1 MMPEP
6 LGDSAVVVQ
15 IAGAPG
21 TGIADRAALV
31 AAAIVRD
38 PPAGCID
45 VVPSIDRVT
54 VVYDILRMADLQA
67 FCAELARIVDSVPA
81 AAGAGERVGTV
92 HEIPV
97 CYGGEFG
104 PDLDE
109 LCRMHGI
116 SRARFVELH
125 TGPVYAVEAIGF
137 VPGFPYLGGLPDEL
151 ITPRRASPRTAVPAG
166 SVGIGGS
173 QTGIY
178 PFITPGGWNIV
189 GRTGV
194 RLFAADRDP
203 PALLRAGD
211 RLRFVEASAADVTAA
226 LARTDAV
233 SCAVDGEAAI
243 EVVLPGLSTTI
254 QDLGRPGHRALG
266 VPSGGAVDAP
276 AMRLANLIVGNPQ
289 SAAGL
294 ECTLVGPDLRFTCDA
309 VVALA
314 GADFAGLPRWR
325 PLRVAAGSTLSL
337 GQARSGCRGYLAI
350 AGGVTVPP
358 GLGSRSTYRPA
369 RLGGVNGL
377 PLAAGDRVPIASVST
392 DVRGTWSLAPEFAA
406 APFAPGLL
414 RVIAGPHAS
423 DGGAAAWHGSWRV
436 SSRSDRMGIRLEGAP
451 LSGGRADLVSAAV
464 LPGMIQLPP
473 DGQPIILLADA
484 QTIGGYPVVGQVI
497 AADLHRAAQLR
508 PGDTVR
514 WRLVGI
520 DEAHAARR
528 RQEAWLDEVR
538 RSLAGRVVW
547 SE

>member
-1 MMPEP
+1 MTPEP
-6 LGDSAVVVQ
+6 LGDTAAVVH
-15 IAGAPG
+15 IAGDPESA
-21 TGIADRAALV
+21 TADRAALV
-31 AAAIVRD
+31 AAAIVGD

-54 VVYDILRMADLQA
+54 VVYDTLRIADLQA
-67 FCAELARIVDSVPA
+67 FCAELGQIVDSVPA
-81 AAGAGERVGTV
+81 TAGAGEGAGTV

-109 LCRMHGI
+109 LCRVHGI

-125 TGPVYAVEAIGF
+125 TGPVYAVQAIGF

-151 ITPRRASPRTAVPAG
+151 ITPRRSAPRMAVPAG

-178 PFITPGGWNIV
+178 PFVTPGGWNIV
-189 GRTGV
+189 GRTGA

-203 PALLRAGD
+203 PGLMRAGD
-211 RLRFVEASAADVTAA
+211 RLKFVEATAADVTAA
-226 LARTDAV
+226 LAGPDV
-233 SCAVDGEAAI
+233 VPCAVDGEAVI
-243 EVVLPGLSTTI
+243 EVVRPGLATTI
-254 QDLGRPGHRALG
+254 QDLGRPGYRALG

-276 AMRLANLIVGNPQ
+276 AMRLANLIVGNPE

-314 GADFAGLPRWR
+314 GTDFAGLPRWR

-337 GQARSGCRGYLAI
+337 GHARSGCRGYLAI
-350 AGGVTVPP
+350 AGGVTVPLR
-358 GLGSRSTYRPA
+358 LGSRSTYRPA
-369 RLGGVNGL
+369 RLGGTNGL
-377 PLAAGDRVPIASVST
+377 PLAAGDRVPIASVSA
-392 DVRGTWSLAPEFAA
+392 DVRGNWSLAPELAA
-406 APFAPGLL
+406 APSTPGPL
-414 RVIAGPHAS
+414 RVVAGPHPI
-423 DGGAAAWHGSWRV
+423 GRGAAAWHGSWRV

-514 WRLVGI
+514 WRQVGI

-528 RQEAWLDEVR
+528 RQEAWLDAVR
-538 RSLAGRVVW
+538 WSLAGRVVR